1 MSLNV
6 QTTSNIITLPMDTI
20 AMARSFST
28 VRQAQPPDADL
39 IKFGRL
45 YGSSAAM
52 QALYG
57 QLQKV
62 APTEAPVLLV
72 GESGTGKE
80 LAALTIHEAS
90 ERSNGPLVAVNCSAF
105 APNLIEAELFGFER
119 GSFTG
124 AMRTHI
130 GCFERAAGGTLFL
143 DEITEMP
150 LAMQTRLL
158 RVLETRSV
166 CRVGGERDIGIDVR
180 IIAATNRDPATAIAE
195 GRLRED
201 LWYRLAVFPVH
212 MPALRDREGD
222 VIALARHFLALL
234 NADAGTAKRLSAV
247 TPELVRRHNWPGN
260 VRELKNVVQRAYIL
274 SDKELRLEVS
284 GLNAGNASLQGGR
297 INIAAGMTLAES
309 EKSLILATLKHHGGN
324 KRQSAKTLGISLKT
338 LYNRLN
344 EYQMQSANV
353 ADLPLFLNQR
363 GAV

>member
-1 MSLNV
+1 
-6 QTTSNIITLPMDTI
+6 
-20 AMARSFST
+20 
-28 VRQAQPPDADL
+28 
-39 IKFGRL
+39 
-45 YGSSAAM
+45 
-52 QALYG
+52 
-57 QLQKV
+57 
-62 APTEAPVLLV
+62 
-72 GESGTGKE
+72 
-80 LAALTIHEAS
+80 
-90 ERSNGPLVAVNCSAF
+90 
-105 APNLIEAELFGFER
+105 
-119 GSFTG
+119 
-124 AMRTHI
+124 
-130 GCFERAAGGTLFL
+130 
-143 DEITEMP
+143 
-150 LAMQTRLL
+150 
-158 RVLETRSV
+158 
-166 CRVGGERDIGIDVR
+166 
-180 IIAATNRDPATAIAE
+180 
-195 GRLRED
+195 
-201 LWYRLAVFPVH
+201 

-247 TPELVRRHNWPGN
+247 TPELVLRHNWPGN